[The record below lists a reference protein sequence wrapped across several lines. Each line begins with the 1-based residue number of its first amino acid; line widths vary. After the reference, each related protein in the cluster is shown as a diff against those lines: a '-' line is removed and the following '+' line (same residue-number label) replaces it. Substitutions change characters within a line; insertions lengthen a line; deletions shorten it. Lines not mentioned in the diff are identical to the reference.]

1 MSPAFPLIFLLFFV
15 FLILPLIVFSIIANW
30 KIYEKA
36 GKPGWAVLIPVYNT
50 IVLLEI
56 VRKPIWWIALM
67 FIPIANLVVIILIY
81 IELAKVFGKDSG
93 FALGLVFLSPIFI
106 MILGFGDAK
115 YIAPASQ
122 EPAGFD
128 SDPESNLVSVN
139 DEGVLPNATA
149 VLVLGIVSIVG
160 CAFYGVV
167 GLVCGIIA
175 LSLHK
180 RNKDAYA
187 LSPTKYV
194 ASWKN
199 AKAGYI
205 CAIIGVSL
213 SALYFIAFLMTFVFL
228 VIESV

>member
-36 GKPGWAVLIPVYNT
+36 G
-50 IVLLEI
+50 
-56 VRKPIWWIALM
+56 
-67 FIPIANLVVIILIY
+67 
-81 IELAKVFGKDSG
+81 
-93 FALGLVFLSPIFI
+93 I

>member
-1 MSPAFPLIFLLFFV
+1 MSPVFALFFL

-67 FIPIANLVVIILIY
+67 FIPIANLVIIILIY
-81 IELAKVFGKDSG
+81 IELARVFGQDSG
-93 FALGLVFLSPIFI
+93 FALGLIFLSPIFI

-115 YIAPASQ
+115 YIVQASQ

-139 DEGVLPNATA
+139 NEGVLPNATA

-160 CAFYGVV
+160 CVFYGVV

-180 RNKDAYA
+180 KNKDAYA
-187 LSPTKYV
+187 LSPAKYA

-199 AKAGYI
+199 AKAGYV
-205 CAIIGVSL
+205 CAIVGVSL
-213 SALYFIAFLMTFVFL
+213 SALYFIFVFMVFVSV
-228 VIESV
+228 VI